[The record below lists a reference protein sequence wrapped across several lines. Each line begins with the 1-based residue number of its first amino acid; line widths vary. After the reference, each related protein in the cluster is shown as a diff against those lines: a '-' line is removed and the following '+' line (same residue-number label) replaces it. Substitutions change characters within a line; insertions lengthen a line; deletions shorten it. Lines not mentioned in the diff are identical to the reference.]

1 MTLMYWNFD
10 VDNDNYYTVVVV
22 VAAADDVAIVVDVVV
37 VVAAV
42 DDDDFDRW
50 PGGHRC
56 DCLTKDF
63 VRNHNLCP
71 PAPLAF

>member
-10 VDNDNYYTVVVV
+10 VDNDNYYTVVVAV
-22 VAAADDVAIVVDVVV
+22 VAIVVDAVVV
-37 VVAAV
+37 VVVGVAA

-50 PGGHRC
+50 PGGHRY